1 MIASDTPEVLSR
13 DWARWT
19 NKEIQVI
26 LDHYQ
31 RIGPTEC
38 QKMLPGRGLDAI
50 RQRAS
55 RLGVVRFPAWTP
67 EEDAKLAEW
76 RKRLSVKA
84 CARLMPNRTYDAV
97 RHRSEHLARESR
109 K

>member
-1 MIASDTPEVLSR
+1 MMAEETTVLSR

-19 NKEIQVI
+19 PEELQVI
-26 LDHYQ
+26 RDHYQ
-31 RIGPTEC
+31 RLGPAAC

-50 RQRAS
+50 RQKAHRI
-55 RLGVVRFPAWTP
+55 GFVRFPAWTP
-67 EEDAKLAEW
+67 EEDAKLMEW

-84 CARLMPNRTYDAV
+84 CARLMPARTYDAV
-97 RHRSEHLARESR
+97 RHRSEHLVRISR